1 MTLRQLRNEFTVARK
16 FESAD
21 CWPILGW
28 VDPDSGYLESF
39 NGRLRDEMLDREFFL
54 SKTEAR
60 VVLDQWRMEYSHRR
74 PHGGL
79 KWLTPAAFVAGLNDT
94 ASGAGPSASRG
105 SDRSYA
111 PPSDTPR
118 GLFPN
123 SLMSTGT
130 KTWEGSQSGTAHAH
144 GTG

>member
-28 VDPDSGYLESF
+28 VDSDFGYLESF
-39 NGRLRDEMLDREFFL
+39 NGRLRDEMLDRELFL
-54 SKTEAR
+54 SLTEAR
-60 VVLDQWRMEYSHRR
+60 VVLDQWRMDYNHRR

-130 KTWEGSQSGTAHAH
+130 KTGEGSQSGTAHAH